1 MSTSVGGGESD
12 SDVSVGRGDETY
24 QPMAEDVFR
33 YTLRLTST
41 KHTTSSITVAY
52 KLLASV
58 LGSSPA
64 SDHMRLQ
71 LKSRAR
77 AQVYFSTCNSTEL
90 LSCLQ

>member
-1 MSTSVGGGESD
+1 MSSSVGGGESD

-33 YTLRLTST
+33 YPLRPT
-41 KHTTSSITVAY
+41 KHIPGFITVAY

-58 LGSSPA
+58 PGSSPA
-64 SDHMRLQ
+64 SDHMIMK

-77 AQVYFSTCNSTEL
+77 A
-90 LSCLQ
+90 